1 MKVKIFTEGG
11 KNIGYGHLSRCT
23 ALYDEIQSRSIEV
36 ELITYGDVDNIHLL
50 KSKVFR
56 NEDWINIEYLE
67 KTLSSEDYVI
77 VDSYKA
83 DRDYYEKISLK
94 SKRAIYIDD
103 NGRLEYPS
111 GIIVNPA
118 MDYKH
123 IDYSYMPEE
132 FVLKGSKYVILRPAF
147 HNIEDKKLQENI
159 QRILVIMGGTDI
171 RNITSKIIKILS
183 ELNNSIIFDVV
194 VDGFQFE
201 KLSSINKLKNVNYHK
216 DLSEIDMHMIMLNA
230 DMAISAA
237 GQTIYELIATQTPFI
252 AIQVAENQ
260 QNNINSLK
268 EKIPSQII
276 LRYDEENF
284 IEKLKE
290 SFLEIKEFEFRKEIS
305 EGMKNIIDGNGSK
318 RIIDVLLNGIRKNE
332 EFSLRKAKKHDIT
345 DVFELSNKDYVRRYS
360 INKNKVSWEDHVKWF
375 NNVLEDEKVV
385 FYVITDVRD
394 SFLGQI
400 RFNLENDAAT
410 VSISL
415 SDKIKGR
422 GFSKGLLKQSIDKL
436 FAEENQVNEIIAYVS
451 KSNFASMKIFTG
463 LNFKVN
469 DTNDSMIKL
478 ILRRKDYVN

>member
-11 KNIGYGHLSRCT
+11 KSIGYGHLSRCI
-23 ALYDEIQSRSIEV
+23 ALYDEIQNRSIEV
-36 ELITYGDVDNIHLL
+36 ELIIYGDVGNIGLL
-50 KSKVFR
+50 KGKVFR

-83 DRDYYEKISLK
+83 DIEHYEKIALK
-94 SKRAIYIDD
+94 SKRALYIDD
-103 NGRLEYPS
+103 NGRIEYPR

-118 MDYKH
+118 IDSSH

-132 FVLKGSKYVILRPAF
+132 RVLKGSKYVILRPAF
-147 HNIEDKKLQENI
+147 RYIENKKLQENVR
-159 QRILVIMGGTDI
+159 RIVVIMGGTDI
-171 RNITSKIIKILS
+171 RNITTKIV
-183 ELNNSIIFDVV
+183 NNICEVNQNIIFDVV
-194 VDGFQFE
+194 VDDFQFE
-201 KLSSINKLKNVNYHK
+201 KLSSINKIENVNYHK
-216 DLSEIDMHMIMLNA
+216 DLSEIEMKQIMLSA

-260 QNNINSLK
+260 QNNIDSLK
-268 EKIPSQII
+268 EQLPSQIV
-276 LRYDEENF
+276 LRYDDENL
-284 IEKLKE
+284 IEKLQEKI
-290 SFLEIKEFEFRKEIS
+290 LEIKGCEFRKKIS

-318 RIIDVLLNGIRKNE
+318 RIIDALLSERENEGIH
-332 EFSLRKAKKHDIT
+332 LRRVQKQDIK
-345 DVFELSNKDYVRRYS
+345 DVFELSNEDYVRRYS
-360 INKNKVSWEDHVKWF
+360 INKNKILWEDHVKWF
-375 NNVLEDEKVV
+375 NKVLEDDNIV
-385 FYVITDVRD
+385 FYVVTDGSD

-400 RFNLENDAAT
+400 RFNIDKDNAT

-415 SDKIKGR
+415 SNKLRGR
-422 GFSKGLLKQSIDKL
+422 GLSRSLLKQSIKKL

-451 KSNFASMKIFTG
+451 EINVASMKIFTG

-469 DTNDSMIKL
+469 DANDSMIKL